1 MVALLW
7 AASHLAIALV
17 EEGLAPPLAPAAP
30 RRLSSARLLTWD
42 QGRNPFYDVT
52 MREGNGWEG
61 ARRKLMAPLAV
72 LRSLCFW
79 GGLVVYG
86 LFVNAVFYCVRDER
100 QRHAVLVPTTR
111 AAASLVLWL
120 CGFSVRVTGWERLHA
135 ARESVR
141 RANGSFVVVVNHIS
155 YQDILVLSAVL
166 GPYAAA
172 ARHDLLSWPIVGPLA
187 RSWGVVGVVQSS
199 VREKELASSGG
210 AATTA
215 GRPQA
220 GSGTQGV
227 SASTSAE
234 SLASITSS
242 PGRGTGGAEAPM
254 ETPSRGAAAVLAAR
268 ARVPGSGSDLPPVLV
283 FPEGTTTQGGCLVAF
298 RSGAFV
304 AGVPCLPVT
313 LQYSRPSGESES
325 WIAPHSTGAHFW
337 RSMCAWGKAVDVHI
351 LPLHVP
357 SRDELADAAVYASSV
372 RTAMAT
378 DLGVQMLDSWTV
390 RDAHQLNA
398 DLARA
403 AVTGLPV
410 AIHKHASA

>member
-1 MVALLW
+1 MRSFR
-7 AASHLAIALV
+7 ASWDSH
-17 EEGLAPPLAPAAP
+17 
-30 RRLSSARLLTWD
+30 RRLLTFP
-42 QGRNPFYDVT
+42 GVR
-52 MREGNGWEG
+52 
-61 ARRKLMAPLAV
+61 AR
-72 LRSLCFW
+72 S
-79 GGLVVYG
+79 
-86 LFVNAVFYCVRDER
+86 
-100 QRHAVLVPTTR
+100 
-111 AAASLVLWL
+111 
-120 CGFSVRVTGWERLHA
+120 
-135 ARESVR
+135 
-141 RANGSFVVVVNHIS
+141 
-155 YQDILVLSAVL
+155 L

-199 VREKELASSGG
+199 VREKELASSGI
-210 AATTA
+210 APP
-215 GRPQA
+215 GRAQG
-220 GSGTQGV
+220 GSSAQGV

-234 SLASITSS
+234 SLASLTSS
-242 PGRGTGGAEAPM
+242 PGRGAGGAEAPM
-254 ETPSRGAAAVLAAR
+254 ETPNRGAAAVLAAR
-268 ARVPGSGSDLPPVLV
+268 ARVPGSGCVVPPVLV

-325 WIAPHSTGAHFW
+325 WIAPYSTGQHFW
-337 RSMCAWGKAVDVHI
+337 RSMCAWGKTVDVHI

-357 SRDELADAAVYASSV
+357 SREELADAAVYASAV

-378 DLGVQMLDSWTV
+378 DLGVQMLDNWTV

-398 DLARA
+398 DLTRA